1 MFLPNCWWRLMMWAG
16 ALQCIQFATT
26 ISSDRLDWTSTVRF
40 LDLLDRWIPQMITE
54 LKKSLFWVLQ
64 HVKLS
69 TTYPVTK
76 ILMKKPTNRVQDMLM
91 ATCRQSE
98 RSCEE
103 FVKVAML
110 ECSEW
115 IRSSFIL
122 AHKVRR
128 QKHRTDRTYKT
139 KWTDCGVR
147 IWTTCQ
153 RKKHRVQKQTG
164 GKETT

>member
-1 MFLPNCWWRLMMWAG
+1 MNTSNDNWTLGFPLFECYMWNYLLPTLWPKYKW
-16 ALQCIQFATT
+16 
-26 ISSDRLDWTSTVRF
+26 
-40 LDLLDRWIPQMITE
+40 
-54 LKKSLFWVLQ
+54 KK
-64 HVKLS
+64 K
-69 TTYPVTK
+69 K
-76 ILMKKPTNRVQDMLM
+76 KKPTNRARDMLK
-91 ATCRQSE
+91 AVCRQSE

-122 AHKVRR
+122 AHEVRR

-147 IWTTCQ
+147 IWTTYQKKKAPCAKTDRRKRNHIACSLINIIDMNTLMLLTEQ
-153 RKKHRVQKQTG
+153 RRTVIFKQITAS
-164 GKETT
+164 KSACS